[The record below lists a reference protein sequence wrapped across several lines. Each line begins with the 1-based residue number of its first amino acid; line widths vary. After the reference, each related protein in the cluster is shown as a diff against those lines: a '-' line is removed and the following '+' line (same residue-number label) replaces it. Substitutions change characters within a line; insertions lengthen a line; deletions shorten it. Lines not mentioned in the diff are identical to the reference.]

1 MRHLKWHLTLAYQD
15 SPLARCTFKTDK
27 TQLTFWW
34 PFVTSDI
41 QSCQCQVYFR
51 LSWQQIQQDR
61 LYLFGLLGEVVT
73 ICRWQNL
80 TTFVLSLGTGLQ
92 SHCDERVLNC
102 QLLRGGVGY
111 VILCNDI
118 KKVSSV
124 SVRTECGGGGFFYQY
139 LEGDVP
145 TSCSV
150 SISKAF
156 IFVLFQ
162 WW

>member
-27 TQLTFWW
+27 TLLTF
-34 PFVTSDI
+34 
-41 QSCQCQVYFR
+41 
-51 LSWQQIQQDR
+51 LM
-61 LYLFGLLGEVVT
+61 T
-73 ICRWQNL
+73 ICNVWHSIMSMSSVFQVVLATNTTRQTLSVWITGRSRDHLPMTEFDNVCLISGHWTAESLRWKGS
-80 TTFVLSLGTGLQ
+80 TLST
-92 SHCDERVLNC
+92 V
-102 QLLRGGVGY
+102 RGGVGY

-124 SVRTECGGGGFFYQY
+124 SVRTECSGGFFYQY